1 MYASRLPH
9 LLLLSTLL
17 AAALAGCGSVANTVK
32 SKPFDDQSEKR
43 TMGEWLEDEGIETKA
58 YVNVRQSD
66 AAFDDSNIK
75 VSSHRGYVLLT
86 GQVPS
91 EAMKEKAATVVRD
104 VRNVRRIYNELQV
117 GPTSAAM
124 VRTSDTWITTK
135 VKSNLLARSDISG
148 NRVRVVT
155 EQGIVYLMGLVS
167 RAEAERV
174 VDATAGVAGVQKVV
188 QLFEYID

>member
-9 LLLLSTLL
+9 LLLTLALSAVLV
-17 AAALAGCGSVANTVK
+17 GCGSVANTVK
-32 SKPFDDQSEKR
+32 SKPFEDQSEKR

-58 YVNVRQSD
+58 YVNIRKSD
-66 AAFDDSNIK
+66 AAFDESNIS

-86 GQVPS
+86 GQVPTQ
-91 EAMKEKAATVVRD
+91 ELKDKAANVVREL
-104 VRNVRRIYNELQV
+104 RNVRRIYNEISV
-117 GPTSAAM
+117 GPNSTAM
-124 VRTSDTWITTK
+124 IRTSDTWITTK

-148 NRVRVVT
+148 NRIRVVT

-174 VDATAGVAGVQKVV
+174 VDASSGVTGVQKVV
-188 QLFEYID
+188 QLFEYTD

>member
-1 MYASRLPH
+1 MTASRLPN
-9 LLLLSTLL
+9 LLLTALL
-17 AAALAGCGSVANTVK
+17 VASLEGCGSVANTVK
-32 SKPFDDQSEKR
+32 SKPFDDQSDKR

-66 AAFDDSNIK
+66 ATFDEGNIK

-86 GQVPS
+86 GQVPT
-91 EAMKEKAATVVRD
+91 EALKEKAADVVRD

-117 GPTSAAM
+117 GPASTAM

-135 VKSNLLARSDISG
+135 VKSNLLTRSDISG

-174 VDATAGVAGVQKVV
+174 VDASSGVTGVQKVV